1 MRNELDY
8 SEEKLTA
15 QAQDL
20 FEEVLTKAEL
30 IESLKSLGNS
40 LDVLNELTENWDLVP
55 VSGQDC
61 AVVYLPEEEVV
72 IPTNGMTLIIDRI

>member
-1 MRNELDY
+1 MRNEFDY
-8 SEEKLTA
+8 EEKPT
-15 QAQDL
+15 AQDL